1 MRRFCAILPVLALVV
16 PGCAS
21 SRGVAESVARQSE
34 EIAVLDGRVSE
45 LRSLVGKAERA
56 YSERGDEIIAVREVF
71 DTSRPADSL
80 TGTPPLASRVVV
92 RGRSAEARS
101 METGA
106 VAGMETSD
114 GTVSAGSASSGYE
127 ESAVTPVRQ
136 AGEKRGP
143 RRVWVKIRG
152 TLAWTGLATVA
163 VLVAAVIRKA
173 LERRPKGVWT
183 LIKGIFKKRKTTD

>member
-1 MRRFCAILPVLALVV
+1 MRRFCAILPVLVLAV

-21 SRGVAESVARQSE
+21 SSGVAESVARQSE

-136 AGEKRGP
+136 ASEKRGP

>member
-1 MRRFCAILPVLALVV
+1 MRRFCAILPVLALAV

-136 AGEKRGP
+136 ASEKRDP

>member
-1 MRRFCAILPVLALVV
+1 M

-106 VAGMETSD
+106 VAGMEASD

-136 AGEKRGP
+136 ASEKRGP
-143 RRVWVKIRG
+143 LRVWVKIRG
-152 TLAWTGLATVA
+152 ALAWTGLATVA

-183 LIKGIFKKRKTTD
+183 LIKGIFKKRKTTE

>member
-1 MRRFCAILPVLALVV
+1 MRRFCAILPVLALAVL
-16 PGCAS
+16 GCAS

-136 AGEKRGP
+136 ASEKRGP

-152 TLAWTGLATVA
+152 ALAWTGLATVA

>member
-1 MRRFCAILPVLALVV
+1 MRRFCAILPVLALAV

-45 LRSLVGKAERA
+45 LRCLVGKAERA

-106 VAGMETSD
+106 VAGMDTSG

-136 AGEKRGP
+136 AAGKRGL
-143 RRVWVKIRG
+143 RRVWAKVRG
-152 TLAWTGLATVA
+152 ALAWTGLAAVA
-163 VLVAAVIRKA
+163 ALVAFIIGKG
-173 LERRPKGVWT
+173 LERRPKGVRA
-183 LIKGIFKKRKTTD
+183 LIKGIFRKRKTTE

>member
-1 MRRFCAILPVLALVV
+1 MRRFCAILPVLALAV

-136 AGEKRGP
+136 ASEKRGP

-152 TLAWTGLATVA
+152 ALAWTGLATVA

-173 LERRPKGVWT
+173 LERRPKGVWR

>member
-136 AGEKRGP
+136 ASEKRGP

-152 TLAWTGLATVA
+152 ILAWTGLATVA

>member
-1 MRRFCAILPVLALVV
+1 MRRFCAILPVLVLAV

-127 ESAVTPVRQ
+127 
-136 AGEKRGP
+136 
-143 RRVWVKIRG
+143 
-152 TLAWTGLATVA
+152 
-163 VLVAAVIRKA
+163 
-173 LERRPKGVWT
+173 
-183 LIKGIFKKRKTTD
+183 

>member
-1 MRRFCAILPVLALVV
+1 MRRFCAILPVLALAV

-114 GTVSAGSASSGYE
+114 GTVSAGSASSVRE

-136 AGEKRGP
+136 AAGKREP
-143 RRVWVKIRG
+143 RRVWAKVRG
-152 TLAWTGLATVA
+152 ALAWTGLAAVA
-163 VLVAAVIRKA
+163 ALVAFIIGKG
-173 LERRPKGVWT
+173 LEHRSGGVWA
-183 LIKGIFKKRKTTD
+183 LIKGIFRKRKTTE

>member
-1 MRRFCAILPVLALVV
+1 MRRFCAILPVLALAV

-106 VAGMETSD
+106 AAGMDTSG
-114 GTVSAGSASSGYE
+114 GTVSAGSASSVRE

-136 AGEKRGP
+136 AAGKRGL
-143 RRVWVKIRG
+143 RRVWAKVRG
-152 TLAWTGLATVA
+152 ALAWTGLAAVA
-163 VLVAAVIRKA
+163 ALVAFIIGKG
-173 LERRPKGVWT
+173 LERRPKGVRA
-183 LIKGIFKKRKTTD
+183 LIKGIFRKRKTTE

>member
-1 MRRFCAILPVLALVV
+1 MRRFCAILPVLALAV

-45 LRSLVGKAERA
+45 LRGLVGKAERA

-80 TGTPPLASRVVV
+80 TGAPPLASRVVV
-92 RGRSAEARS
+92 RGRSAEVRS
-101 METGA
+101 LEAGSVRGTEASVGA
-106 VAGMETSD
+106 V
-114 GTVSAGSASSGYE
+114 SAVSASSGRE
-127 ESAVTPVRQ
+127 ESSVTPVRQ
-136 AGEKRGP
+136 ATDKRGP
-143 RRVWVKIRG
+143 RRIWVKIRG
-152 TLAWTGLATVA
+152 AIAWTGLATVA

-173 LERRPKGVWT
+173 LERRPKGIRAF
-183 LIKGIFKKRKTTD
+183 IKGIFKKRKTTD

>member
-1 MRRFCAILPVLALVV
+1 MRRFCAILPVLALAV

-106 VAGMETSD
+106 VAGMDTSG
-114 GTVSAGSASSGYE
+114 GTVSAGSASSVRE

-136 AGEKRGP
+136 AAGKRGL
-143 RRVWVKIRG
+143 RRVWAKVRG
-152 TLAWTGLATVA
+152 ALAWTGLAAVA
-163 VLVAAVIRKA
+163 ALVAFIIGKG
-173 LERRPKGVWT
+173 LERRPKGVRA
-183 LIKGIFKKRKTTD
+183 LIKGIFRKRKTTE

>member
-1 MRRFCAILPVLALVV
+1 MRRFCAILPVLVLAV

-21 SRGVAESVARQSE
+21 SHGVAESVARQSE

>member
-1 MRRFCAILPVLALVV
+1 MRRFCAILPVLVLAV

-21 SRGVAESVARQSE
+21 SRRVAESVARQSE

-136 AGEKRGP
+136 ASEKRGP

>member
-136 AGEKRGP
+136 ASEKRGP

>member
-101 METGA
+101 METGG

-136 AGEKRGP
+136 ASEKRGP

>member
-1 MRRFCAILPVLALVV
+1 MRRFYAILPVLALAV

-45 LRSLVGKAERA
+45 LRGLVGKAERA

-92 RGRSAEARS
+92 RGRSAEVRS
-101 METGA
+101 YE
-106 VAGMETSD
+106 AGSVRGTEASG
-114 GTVSAGSASSGYE
+114 GTVSAGSASSGRE
-127 ESAVTPVRQ
+127 ESARTPVTPSSDRQGLRRAWAKVR
-136 AGEKRGP
+136 GL
-143 RRVWVKIRG
+143 
-152 TLAWTGLATVA
+152 LAWTGLATVA

-173 LERRPKGVWT
+173 LERRPKGVCT

>member
-1 MRRFCAILPVLALVV
+1 
-16 PGCAS
+16 
-21 SRGVAESVARQSE
+21 
-34 EIAVLDGRVSE
+34 
-45 LRSLVGKAERA
+45 
-56 YSERGDEIIAVREVF
+56 
-71 DTSRPADSL
+71 
-80 TGTPPLASRVVV
+80 
-92 RGRSAEARS
+92 

-136 AGEKRGP
+136 ASEKRGP

>member
-136 AGEKRGP
+136 ASEKRGP

-152 TLAWTGLATVA
+152 ALAWTGLATVA

>member
-1 MRRFCAILPVLALVV
+1 MRRVCAILPVLVLAVS
-16 PGCAS
+16 GCGT
-21 SRGVAESVARQSE
+21 SRGLGGTVARRSE

-45 LRSLVGKAERA
+45 LRSLVGRAERA

-80 TGTPPLASRVVV
+80 TGTPPLASRVTV
-92 RGRSAEARS
+92 RGRSAEVRS

-114 GTVSAGSASSGYE
+114 GTVSAGSASSVRE

-136 AGEKRGP
+136 AAGKRGL
-143 RRVWVKIRG
+143 RMVWVKIRG
-152 TLAWTGLATVA
+152 VLAWTGLAAVA
-163 VLVAAVIRKA
+163 ALVAFIIGKG
-173 LERRPKGVWT
+173 LERRPKGVRA
-183 LIKGIFKKRKTTD
+183 LIKGIFRKRKTTE

>member
-1 MRRFCAILPVLALVV
+1 MRRFYAILPVLALAV
-16 PGCAS
+16 PGCAA
-21 SRGVAESVARQSE
+21 SRGIAESVARQSE

-45 LRSLVGKAERA
+45 LRGLVGKAERA
-56 YSERGDEIIAVREVF
+56 YSESGDEIIAVREVF

-80 TGTPPLASRVVV
+80 TGAPPLASRVVV
-92 RGRSAEARS
+92 RGRSAEVRS

-136 AGEKRGP
+136 ASEKRGP
-143 RRVWVKIRG
+143 RRVWEKIRG
-152 TLAWTGLATVA
+152 GLAWTGLATVA

>member
-1 MRRFCAILPVLALVV
+1 MRRFCAILPVLALAV

-21 SRGVAESVARQSE
+21 SRRVAESVARQSE

-136 AGEKRGP
+136 ASEKRGP

-152 TLAWTGLATVA
+152 ALAWTGLATVA

>member
-1 MRRFCAILPVLALVV
+1 MRRFCAILPVLALAV

-106 VAGMETSD
+106 VAGMETSG
-114 GTVSAGSASSGYE
+114 GTVSSGYE

-136 AGEKRGP
+136 ASEKRGP

>member
-1 MRRFCAILPVLALVV
+1 MRRFCAILPVLALTV

-56 YSERGDEIIAVREVF
+56 YSESGDEIIAVREVF

-80 TGTPPLASRVVV
+80 TGAPPLASRVVV
-92 RGRSAEARS
+92 RGRSAEVRS
-101 METGA
+101 VETGT
-106 VAGMETSD
+106 VAGMEASD
-114 GTVSAGSASSGYE
+114 GTVSAGSVSSGRD
-127 ESAVTPVRQ
+127 ESARVPVTSSSDR
-136 AGEKRGP
+136 RGL

-152 TLAWTGLATVA
+152 ALAWTGLATVA

-173 LERRPKGVWT
+173 LERRPKGIRE

>member
-1 MRRFCAILPVLALVV
+1 MRRFCAILPVLVLAV
-16 PGCAS
+16 PDCAS

-152 TLAWTGLATVA
+152 ALAWTGLATVA